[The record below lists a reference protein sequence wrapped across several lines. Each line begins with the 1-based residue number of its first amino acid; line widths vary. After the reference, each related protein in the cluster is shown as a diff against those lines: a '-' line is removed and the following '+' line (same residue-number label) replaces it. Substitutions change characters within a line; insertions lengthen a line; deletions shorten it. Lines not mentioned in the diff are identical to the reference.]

1 MTLPA
6 ARMTDM
12 TACPMT
18 TGPVPHVG
26 GPLMPPGEPTVLI
39 GALPSIRVG
48 DMGMC
53 IGPPSTVM
61 VGEPSVLIGNKPA
74 ARMSDSTTHNGKIVL
89 GCPTVL
95 IGSNAQGVALAS
107 ASASG
112 DTHCDMV

>member
-1 MTLPA
+1 MS
-6 ARMTDM
+6 
-12 TACPMT
+12 

-26 GPLMPPGEPTVLI
+26 GPLIPPGEPTVLI
-39 GALPSIRVG
+39 GALPSARVS
-48 DMGMC
+48 DQAIC

-61 VGEPSVLIGNKPA
+61 VGEPSVLIGSKPA
-74 ARMSDSTTHNGKIVL
+74 ARLSDSTTHNGKIIM

-112 DTHCDMV
+112 DSHCDRV